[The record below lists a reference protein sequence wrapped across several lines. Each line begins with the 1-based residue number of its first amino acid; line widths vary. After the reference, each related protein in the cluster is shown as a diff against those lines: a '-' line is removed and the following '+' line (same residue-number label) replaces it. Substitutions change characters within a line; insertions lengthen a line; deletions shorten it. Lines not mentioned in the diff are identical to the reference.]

1 MAELGEVKVPEEM
14 FEEVVVPRPTSPD
27 ALVDWSTAN
36 RELLVLDESVVV
48 ELVDRV
54 TREGY
59 ADDLTDDEL
68 VKVGRD
74 PFLIAYALAGDH
86 RRRTVVTTEVS
97 KPSRKRANRHL
108 PDVCG
113 DFNVPCLNTFTLIQT
128 LDFRTDWRART

>member
-68 VKVGRD
+68 VKVGRE
-74 PFLIAYALAGDH
+74 PFLIAYATCRYPPKVLSSNHRGIQTKQQAG
-86 RRRTVVTTEVS
+86 
-97 KPSRKRANRHL
+97 KPSLARRVRAFLCVVHD
-108 PDVCG
+108 DV
-113 DFNVPCLNTFTLIQT
+113 
-128 LDFRTDWRART
+128 